1 MSFDIVSSSEHKT
14 SPAGNSCCTT
24 KQ

>member
-1 MSFDIVSSSEHKT
+1 MSFDIVSSSVHKT